1 MSDLRRGNSVSTSG
15 WLTRLHARVA
25 ELDEDLTNKMYLLT
39 ISRRIR
45 LAIAVAVLSL
55 TSSTLLAQTEPD
67 MPDAPAPAGQV
78 QTQMPTGDLSIQPE
92 PKSQREQAA
101 EDLKREEKQRILGIV
116 PDFNMMDNTQAPP
129 LSPKQKFQLF
139 WKSSTDPYTFF
150 VAGFV
155 AGYGQANNSNPGY
168 GQGAEGYFKRFGAAY
183 ADSFDGNLWGNAILP
198 VWWHED
204 PRYFRKGTGSVGSR
218 MAHAALSTVWS
229 RRDNG
234 TWGPN
239 YANVMGNMVGGAI
252 SNLYYPKEDRGL
264 ELVFGNALTVTAEGA
279 VGAQLV
285 EFWPDIVRHY
295 RNKKNKQLSAQ
306 STPADPSS
314 QK

>member
-1 MSDLRRGNSVSTSG
+1 
-15 WLTRLHARVA
+15 
-25 ELDEDLTNKMYLLT
+25 MYLLG
-39 ISRRIR
+39 ISRRVA
-45 LAIAVAVLSL
+45 LAVSVAMLSAAG
-55 TSSTLLAQTEPD
+55 STLLAQVQSEV
-67 MPDAPAPAGQV
+67 PDAPAPAAQV
-78 QTQMPTGDLSIQPE
+78 QTQTPPPNPSITPQ
-92 PKSQREQAA
+92 EQAA
-101 EDLKREEKQRILGIV
+101 EDLKKEEKQRILGIV
-116 PDFNMMDNTQAPP
+116 PDFNMMESAQAPP

-139 WKSSTDPYTFF
+139 WKSSTDPYAFF

-155 AGYGQANNSNPGY
+155 AGYGQANDSNPGY

-183 ADSFDGNLWGNAILP
+183 TDSFDGNLWGNAILP

-252 SNLYYPKEDRGL
+252 SNLYYPKEDRGP

-295 RNKKNKQLSAQ
+295 RNKKNKQLTAQ
-306 STPADPSS
+306 SAPGNSVS